1 MKKFIFM
8 GVIGLFLL
16 GSCNSKSGEGHN
28 HETEEHAHAGHDHEG
43 HDHESENHDHEH
55 EGAGHEHEHAAEAA
69 AGHSDEIILPPAKA
83 QVAGVETS
91 IIERVLSIR

>member
-1 MKKFIFM
+1 MP
-8 GVIGLFLL
+8 
-16 GSCNSKSGEGHN
+16 
-28 HETEEHAHAGHDHEG
+28 GHDHEG

-83 QVAGVETS
+83 QAAGVETS
-91 IIERVLSIR
+91 IIEPGTFNQVIRPAAGLWLHKATRVLP